1 VRHPLST
8 PYALGQ
14 RDRIPGCS
22 APWQSTCST
31 ARAAETVIGLYKTEL
46 INLALRGLGSTTS
59 GYSRP
64 AETSRQQN
72 WIPPTIV
79 RMPASPRPAS
89 QQTESPDSLGR
100 FNHARGQACGG
111 PGSMARYLGSGRRGT
126 STAELGHRS
135 TRRRLSMRLLAL
147 CPLQGFERTPS
158 EVRCRSWPGPS

>member
-1 VRHPLST
+1 VRHPLSR

-46 INLALRGLGSTTS
+46 INLALRGLVQPPAAIRGLRRHHASRT
-59 GYSRP
+59 GYRLPSSECQP
-64 AETSRQQN
+64 
-72 WIPPTIV
+72 
-79 RMPASPRPAS
+79 
-89 QQTESPDSLGR
+89 
-100 FNHARGQACGG
+100 
-111 PGSMARYLGSGRRGT
+111 RRGRLANKLSLRT
-126 STAELGHRS
+126 HRGDAIMPEVKHAAALAAWPG
-135 TRRRLSMRLLAL
+135 TWVRDEEAPALPNWVIDQQGGAFRCALLAL